1 MARALQN
8 SCLHK
13 EATED
18 TLSDVD
24 VVVWVSRWLG
34 NQTATLLYQYLG
46 ELVSN
51 VASLL
56 KRSKVKVIFPAPVW
70 VLVHLLKR
78 LESL

>member
-24 VVVWVSRWLG
+24 VVVWVGRWLG
-34 NQTATLLYQYLG
+34 NQTATLLY
-46 ELVSN
+46 
-51 VASLL
+51 
-56 KRSKVKVIFPAPVW
+56 
-70 VLVHLLKR
+70 
-78 LESL
+78 